1 MSEGTTLRIHTR
13 MTPGAPQA
21 APAEVRKRPRLH
33 RRRRG
38 RPRAAG
44 SSPAIP
50 RRALPKRLSWSDRL
64 MRNSAIACAVLLGVL
79 ALGNIDQ
86 PWATKAAEGIEQALT
101 MRIDLDGSLGR
112 LSFVQ
117 GLMPESALVFLN
129 VSPGTELAL
138 PVEGAVSHPWSSVQ
152 PWLLFEPAEGAQVIA
167 SEAGTVT
174 AVSPLSTGGVGLLV
188 DHGEGME
195 SVCAGLSQAS
205 VAVGDPVSR
214 GQALGTAGER
224 VYFELRINGEPI
236 DPTERL
242 GL

>member
-13 MTPGAPQA
+13 MTPDAPQA
-21 APAEVRKRPRLH
+21 VPAEARKRPRLH
-33 RRRRG
+33 RRRRDRLKAVG
-38 RPRAAG
+38 R
-44 SSPAIP
+44 SPAAP
-50 RRALPKRLSWSDRL
+50 RRTLPKRLTWSDRL

-101 MRIDLDGSLGR
+101 MRIDLDNSLGR

-129 VSPGTELAL
+129 VAPETELAL
-138 PVEGAVSHPWSSVQ
+138 PVEGVVSHPWSSVQ
-152 PWLLFEPAEGAQVIA
+152 PWLLFEPAEGASVMA
-167 SEAGTVT
+167 AEAGTVT
-174 AVSPLSTGGVGLLV
+174 AVSPLSTGGYGLLI
-188 DHGEGME
+188 DHGEGTE
-195 SVCAGLSQAS
+195 SVYAGLGQAS
-205 VAVGDPVSR
+205 VEAGDAVAR
-214 GQALGTAGER
+214 GQALGTAGKR
-224 VYFELRINGEPI
+224 VYFELRVNGEPV

>member
-1 MSEGTTLRIHTR
+1 
-13 MTPGAPQA
+13 
-21 APAEVRKRPRLH
+21 
-33 RRRRG
+33 
-38 RPRAAG
+38 
-44 SSPAIP
+44 
-50 RRALPKRLSWSDRL
+50 

-86 PWATKAAEGIEQALT
+86 PWAIKAAEGIEQALT

-129 VSPGTELAL
+129 VAPETELAP
-138 PVEGAVSHPWSSVQ
+138 PVKGAMSHPWSSVQ
-152 PWLLFEPAEGAQVIA
+152 PWLMFDAAEGVPIQAP
-167 SEAGTVT
+167 EAGTVT
-174 AVSPLSTGGVGLLV
+174 AVSPLSTGGYGLLI
-188 DHGEGME
+188 DHGEDVE
-195 SVCAGLSQAS
+195 SVCAGLGQVS
-205 VAVGDPVSR
+205 VATGDPVTR

-224 VYFELRINGEPI
+224 IYFELRINGEPV